1 MPKTLGYGLRTAPV
15 DRPVWGARLIW
26 PGDLVHD
33 RTSTTGEDAGL
44 DALIAWL
51 NAGPLHEAL
60 RCARL
65 KQDAEGNYLRPDES
79 REVTLYEDERGIVRA
94 NPQGSHGYLYVAAW
108 LK

>member
-1 MPKTLGYGLRTAPV
+1 MPEVLSFGLRTAPA

-33 RTSTTGEDAGL
+33 RQSTIGEDVELQAM
-44 DALIAWL
+44 IAWL
-51 NAGPLHEAL
+51 NAGPLREAL

-65 KQDAEGNYLRPDES
+65 RVDRDGNPLGPTED

-94 NPQGSHGYLYVAAW
+94 NPQGSRGYLYVAAW

>member
-1 MPKTLGYGLRTAPV
+1 MPETLSFGLRTAPV

-33 RTSTTGEDAGL
+33 RTSTLGEDVEL
-44 DALIAWL
+44 QALMAWL
-51 NAGPLHEAL
+51 NAGPLSEAL

-65 KQDAEGNYLRPDES
+65 KRDAEGNYLRPDED